1 MAKILIGIQAR
12 STSTR
17 LPGKSSMPFGEKG
30 IVSRIA
36 YQATRVCGWFSNNPN
51 IHASVAILV
60 PHGDKLKGEL
70 SHRYVV
76 IEGDENDVASRY
88 KTAMEFFQCDYLV
101 RLTGDCVW
109 VPSRVISKCVRDA
122 LRNNADY
129 CSNIIIRTFPEGY
142 DCEVISKRLFQWM
155 LDQDLTDDE
164 KEHCTLKIFNSIK
177 ESKLPNEFKVH
188 TVMNEYDMSNL
199 KTSIDTQEEYDF
211 AISLLDNFNEK
222 RREATIFGTVSI

>member
-1 MAKILIGIQAR
+1 
-12 STSTR
+12 
-17 LPGKSSMPFGEKG
+17 MPFGEKG

-122 LRNNADY
+122 LRKGMIA
-129 CSNIIIRTFPEGY
+129 R
-142 DCEVISKRLFQWM
+142 
-155 LDQDLTDDE
+155 
-164 KEHCTLKIFNSIK
+164 
-177 ESKLPNEFKVH
+177 
-188 TVMNEYDMSNL
+188 
-199 KTSIDTQEEYDF
+199 
-211 AISLLDNFNEK
+211 
-222 RREATIFGTVSI
+222 